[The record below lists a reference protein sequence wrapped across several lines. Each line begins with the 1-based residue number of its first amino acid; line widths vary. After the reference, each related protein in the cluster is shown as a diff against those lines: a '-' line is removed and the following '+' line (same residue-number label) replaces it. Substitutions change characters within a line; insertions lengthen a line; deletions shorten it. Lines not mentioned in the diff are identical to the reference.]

1 MKRNQFATS
10 EAVQINCTKFDS
22 DTTIKHERI
31 TKDSPSCIDGET
43 VSFFK
48 EMVDFLFRLNLSH
61 KSIFT
66 SEEAAAIDRY
76 RSQIDSIILPKKINS
91 NNGLALRIEDL
102 LADEQICSL
111 SRSNSVDEEA
121 VLFEQKL
128 LSFEER
134 IEHKMQAQP
143 ADLELF
149 SALEQYKKANA
160 RLKDLNQQNLS
171 QLQDICQEFE
181 CYKADT
187 DDKIKRL
194 EYEVKTKDLKIKLF
208 EQEKQTKAAGACIE
222 QNQDSFIKRLS
233 DIQRTR
239 DRSVSPALNSGSKN
253 PERDLRIEQW
263 WNSPEHLGSGS
274 SSEAKRKVRN
284 DTQSNSS
291 LKSGG
296 ASQVI
301 DRLENLSK
309 KKTQEAGHA
318 DSHCHKPGPVEPS
331 GQTSYHLNFSRHMP
345 QLSIDR
351 LARPAQKSQVSL
363 NIQVKLVGGVELNLE
378 KRTDN
383 SLLLLF
389 INSLDNQR
397 SFISHQMGNRKAL
410 ELTVSRNLNKLFPDP
425 AQPASSQALH
435 SKLSSQKEACFIIQ
449 KVRCDKGSVA
459 HRGVVFVSDFDVE
472 VLSQIS
478 SDVFISN
485 QTTLL
490 LVLQALSLGQEDRET
505 IDQSV
510 HLFSDFDLCFDL
522 SSVPAEKRQTVKI
535 LGFAKRLK
543 ITPQLIG

>member
-1 MKRNQFATS
+1 MKRNQFTTS
-10 EAVQINCTKFDS
+10 EEEQTHCAKFDS

-76 RSQIDSIILPKKINS
+76 RSQIDSIILPKKVNS
-91 NNGLALRIEDL
+91 NNGLALRIEEL

-263 WNSPEHLGSGS
+263 WNSPEHLGSGR

-389 INSLDNQR
+389 INSLDNQK

>member
-76 RSQIDSIILPKKINS
+76 RSQIDSIILPKKVNS
-91 NNGLALRIEDL
+91 NNGLALRIEEL

-143 ADLELF
+143 ADFELF

-263 WNSPEHLGSGS
+263 WNSPEHLGSGR

-389 INSLDNQR
+389 INSLDNQK

>member
-1 MKRNQFATS
+1 MKRNQFTTS
-10 EAVQINCTKFDS
+10 EEEQTHCAKFDS

-76 RSQIDSIILPKKINS
+76 RSQIDSIILPKKVNS

-143 ADLELF
+143 ADFELF

-263 WNSPEHLGSGS
+263 WNSPEHLGSGR

-389 INSLDNQR
+389 INSLDNQK

>member
-1 MKRNQFATS
+1 MKRNQFTTS
-10 EAVQINCTKFDS
+10 EEVQTHCAKFDS

-263 WNSPEHLGSGS
+263 WNSPEHLGSGR

>member
-1 MKRNQFATS
+1 MERIRPVTS
-10 EAVQINCTKFDS
+10 EAGQRHCRRLDS

-76 RSQIDSIILPKKINS
+76 RSQIDSIILPKKVNS
-91 NNGLALRIEDL
+91 NNGLALRIEEL

-143 ADLELF
+143 ADFELF

-389 INSLDNQR
+389 INSLDNQK

>member
-76 RSQIDSIILPKKINS
+76 RSQIDSIILPKKVNS

-389 INSLDNQR
+389 INSLDNQK

>member
-76 RSQIDSIILPKKINS
+76 RSQIDSIILPKKVNS

-143 ADLELF
+143 ADFELF

-389 INSLDNQR
+389 INSLDNQK

>member
-1 MKRNQFATS
+1 
-10 EAVQINCTKFDS
+10 
-22 DTTIKHERI
+22 
-31 TKDSPSCIDGET
+31 
-43 VSFFK
+43 
-48 EMVDFLFRLNLSH
+48 MVDFLFRLNLSH

-76 RSQIDSIILPKKINS
+76 RSQIDSIILPKKVNS
-91 NNGLALRIEDL
+91 NNGLALRIEEL
-102 LADEQICSL
+102 LADEQICTL

-263 WNSPEHLGSGS
+263 WNSPEHLGSGR

-389 INSLDNQR
+389 INSLDNQK